1 MNNSL
6 EEVENENEFCSSI
19 MRFMYLLQNHYSDP
33 NKRNEIFSVY
43 DEVNLIKLE
52 EEKMKIMIEEEKL
65 KENEMEIE

>member
-43 DEVNLIKLE
+43 DEVNIIKLE